1 MISPQTIDTKIIDA
15 MFTNV
20 VKTSSV
26 FKIESWKRDAEKI
39 RSVDILKYKT
49 ILGTIAAYENKNDE
63 ALRLYRSILQLTTDT
78 SYHAMTYGN
87 IGNVLGHMGNY
98 LGAVDSYWKAFELT
112 NDPSYFSSFFKLCRI
127 YYLDDQRLKN
137 MKSLDK
143 DKRSFFEA
151 EFLKLQETRQEI
163 IENNNLNLDLYR
175 EILKSAFSV
184 FFKYCTNHVHRFV
197 EVQDQQVSTIL
208 FNTDLDL
215 DTVMLLND
223 GLNEELV
230 NLLDSYEYEDISKY
244 PIIFTAEN
252 FKNVELG

>member
-1 MISPQTIDTKIIDA
+1 MISPQTTDTKIFDA

-26 FKIESWKRDAEKI
+26 FKIRSWKRDAEKI

-63 ALRLYRSILQLTTDT
+63 ALGLYRSILQLTTDT

-98 LGAVDSYWKAFELT
+98 LGAIDSYWKAFELT
-112 NDPSYFSSFFKLCRI
+112 KDASYFSSFFKLCRI
-127 YYLDDQRLKN
+127 YYLDDERLKN

-151 EFLKLQETRQEI
+151 EFLKLEETRQEI
-163 IENNNLNLDLYR
+163 MENNNLNLDLYR

-184 FFKYCTNHVHRFV
+184 FFKYCTNNVHRFV
-197 EVQDQQVSTIL
+197 EVQDQQISTIL

-230 NLLDSYEYEDISKY
+230 NLLDSYEYEDLIKY

>member
-184 FFKYCTNHVHRFV
+184 FF
-197 EVQDQQVSTIL
+197 
-208 FNTDLDL
+208 
-215 DTVMLLND
+215 
-223 GLNEELV
+223 
-230 NLLDSYEYEDISKY
+230 
-244 PIIFTAEN
+244 
-252 FKNVELG
+252 

>member
-151 EFLKLQETRQEI
+151 EDR
-163 IENNNLNLDLYR
+163 
-175 EILKSAFSV
+175 KSV
-184 FFKYCTNHVHRFV
+184 V
-197 EVQDQQVSTIL
+197 
-208 FNTDLDL
+208 
-215 DTVMLLND
+215 
-223 GLNEELV
+223 
-230 NLLDSYEYEDISKY
+230 
-244 PIIFTAEN
+244 
-252 FKNVELG
+252 